1 VYDARRDQTEEATP
15 FSRPA
20 ATAEAATDL
29 ELLEAAAAGDA
40 SAFET
45 LYRRH
50 RDWVH
55 AQAWRW
61 TGDRELALD
70 AVQETFIYL
79 ASKLP
84 GLELRA
90 RLTTFLYPV
99 VKHISIRLR
108 DKQRL
113 ILLPGDVLDS
123 RPATDDATA
132 RADRSDPDGVLLR
145 QRLYAAMER
154 LSDQHR
160 EVVLL
165 RIVDDLKLSEIAEV
179 IEVPLGTVKSRLHH
193 ALAALRRDEWLRSY
207 FDGNRPG
214 DLSGDFS

>member
-1 VYDARRDQTEEATP
+1 MYDARRDQIEEATSI
-15 FSRPA
+15 SRPA
-20 ATAEAATDL
+20 ATHETATDA
-29 ELLEAAAAGDA
+29 ELLAAAGAGDA

-55 AQAWRW
+55 TQAWRW
-61 TGDRELALD
+61 TGDSELALD
-70 AVQETFIYL
+70 VVQETFIYL
-79 ASKLP
+79 AGKLP

-108 DKQRL
+108 DTQRL
-113 ILLPGDVLDS
+113 TLLPGDLLDA

-132 RADRSDPDGVLLR
+132 RTDDSDPGGVLLR
-145 QRLYAAMER
+145 QRLHAAMEH
-154 LSDQHR
+154 LSDEHR

-165 RIVDDLKLSEIAEV
+165 RMVDDLKLSEIAEV
-179 IEVPLGTVKSRLHH
+179 IGVPLGTVKSRLHH
-193 ALAALRRDEWLRSY
+193 ALATLRRDARLRSY
-207 FDGNRPG
+207 FDGDRPG
-214 DLSGDFS
+214 